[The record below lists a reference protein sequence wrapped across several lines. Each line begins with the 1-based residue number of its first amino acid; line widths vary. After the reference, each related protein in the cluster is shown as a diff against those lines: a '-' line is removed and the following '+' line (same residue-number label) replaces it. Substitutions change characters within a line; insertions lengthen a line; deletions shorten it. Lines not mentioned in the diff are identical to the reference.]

1 MGIGFIHPKI
11 QNKAEKIV
19 IFAYYYLDCIKMEA
33 NKRLL
38 SLDTLRGFDMMFIMG
53 FATIIAALCRLF
65 PGGDQ
70 SWLCLQMSHVAW
82 DGLRHHDTIF
92 PLFLFI
98 AGISFPFSYAKQL
111 SKGASRGQVYA
122 KIFKRGFVL
131 VLLGFIYSGLF
142 DLKFS
147 TLRFYSVLAR
157 IGLAWMFAAM
167 FFIHFSPRTRVVI
180 AAFLLLGYWL
190 LLRFVP
196 APDAPGSG
204 PFSLEGNL
212 VGYIDRTLWPNHL
225 YQKGLFDPEGLL
237 SLVPAIVT
245 AMLGMFT
252 GEFVRI
258 DETKISG
265 SRKSLYMFLASVVML
280 GLGLLWSLD
289 FPINKALWSSSF
301 VLVVGA
307 YSLAMFALFYYII
320 DVRGWTG
327 WTKFFEVIGLNSI
340 TIYMAQRII
349 PFSSINKF
357 FLGGL
362 SHLCPEPWG
371 KLILAIG
378 YFTLCWLFLWFLY
391 KKKVFLKV

>member
-1 MGIGFIHPKI
+1 
-11 QNKAEKIV
+11 
-19 IFAYYYLDCIKMEA
+19 MEP

-53 FATIIAALCRLF
+53 VAAIIAAICRLF
-65 PGGDQ
+65 PDGGN
-70 SWLCLQMSHVAW
+70 SWLCLQMSHVPW
-82 DGLRHHDTIF
+82 EGLRHHDTIF

-98 AGISFPFSYAKQL
+98 AGISFPFSYAKQI
-111 SKGASRGQVYA
+111 SKGVSRGQVYA

-147 TLRFYSVLAR
+147 TLRFYSVLGR
-157 IGLAWMFAAM
+157 IGLAWMFAALL
-167 FFIHFSPRTRVVI
+167 FINFKPRTRVVI
-180 AAFLLLGYWL
+180 ATILLVGYWL
-190 LLRFVP
+190 LLKFVP
-196 APDAPGSG
+196 APDAPGAD
-204 PFSLEGNL
+204 PFSMEGNL
-212 VGYIDRTLWPNHL
+212 VGYVDRMLWPDHL
-225 YQKGLFDPEGLL
+225 YKKGVYDPEGLL
-237 SLVPAIVT
+237 SLLPAIVT

-258 DETKISG
+258 DESKVSDG
-265 SRKSLYMFLASVVML
+265 RKALYMALAAVVML

-307 YSLAMFALFYYII
+307 YSLGMFALFYYLI
-320 DVRGWTG
+320 DVRGWKK

-349 PFSSINKF
+349 PFGTVNKF

-362 SHLCPEPWG
+362 AGLCPEPWG
-371 KLILAIG
+371 KLILALG
-378 YFTLCWLFLWFLY
+378 YFALGWLFLWFLY